1 MKGLFTDTPE
11 VLRESTK
18 DEEASRG
25 WQLQEAFSTLGSEG
39 RRGEN
44 SVIKAWRELE
54 PQKRT
59 HLPGGAGGTEGPAQ
73 Q

>member
-1 MKGLFTDTPE
+1 MKELFTDTPK

-18 DEEASRG
+18 DEQASRG

-39 RRGEN
+39 RREEN
-44 SVIKAWRELE
+44 NVIKAWRELE
-54 PQKRT
+54 PQKRP